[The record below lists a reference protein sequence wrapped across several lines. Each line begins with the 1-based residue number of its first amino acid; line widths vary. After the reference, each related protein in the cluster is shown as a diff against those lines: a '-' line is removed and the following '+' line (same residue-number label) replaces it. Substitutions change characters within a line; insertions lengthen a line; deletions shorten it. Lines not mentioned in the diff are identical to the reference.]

1 MGPLRHGGAPI
12 TRGVRVILVLFL
24 YVEGFAYGELLR
36 HVGAE
41 AAAAAAAAA
50 VARRESAA
58 ARGFVVYR
66 ETVQLME
73 ALEGDSGANVGEGD
87 FGAIVVSAEN
97 E

>member
-1 MGPLRHGGAPI
+1 
-12 TRGVRVILVLFL
+12 VRVILVLFL

-41 AAAAAAAAA
+41 AAAGAASAAAAA

-73 ALEGDSGANVGEGD
+73 ALEGNSGANVDDGED
-87 FGAIVVSAEN
+87 E
-97 E
+97 